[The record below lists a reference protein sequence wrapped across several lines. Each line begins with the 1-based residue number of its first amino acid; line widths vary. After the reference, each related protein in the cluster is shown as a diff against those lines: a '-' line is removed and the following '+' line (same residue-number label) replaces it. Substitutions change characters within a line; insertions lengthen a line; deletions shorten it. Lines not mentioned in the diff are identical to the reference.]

1 MAQPSRVG
9 AAGSPGQTVSNHAE
23 HSTSFHSETQ
33 SQTYSLTAGAR
44 VDSALNSFGIAGGAT
59 TAARGWEM
67 ATWEKEGGHAW
78 QKGRPGHNP
87 GGKYGHIQKEIIILC
102 KIPLKTKQA
111 LGI

>member
-33 SQTYSLTAGAR
+33 SQTYSRTAGAR

-67 ATWEKEGGHAW
+67 ATWEKEGEAMP
-78 QKGRPGHNP
+78 GRKAG
-87 GGKYGHIQKEIIILC
+87 
-102 KIPLKTKQA
+102 
-111 LGI
+111 LGITPVANMDTYKKKS

>member
-1 MAQPSRVG
+1 MQGGNQTNTPLPAGWAISLPSCLGGGPGTSQQVSGKVVRPSRVG

-33 SQTYSLTAGAR
+33 SQTYSRTAGSR

-67 ATWEKEGGHAW
+67 VTWE
-78 QKGRPGHNP
+78 
-87 GGKYGHIQKEIIILC
+87 
-102 KIPLKTKQA
+102 
-111 LGI
+111 